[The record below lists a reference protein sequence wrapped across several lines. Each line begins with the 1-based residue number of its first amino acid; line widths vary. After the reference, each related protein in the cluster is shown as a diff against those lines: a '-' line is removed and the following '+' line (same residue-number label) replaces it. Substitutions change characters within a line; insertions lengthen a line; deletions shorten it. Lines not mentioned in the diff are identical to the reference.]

1 MADVGT
7 TEVATERAVA
17 VSVVRGGAV
26 VGGGGGGGA
35 VPGGPLLKFVTFCLC
50 SRVYGLGFRV

>member
-17 VSVVRGGAV
+17 VAVVRGGAV
-26 VGGGGGGGA
+26 VGGGGGGG
-35 VPGGPLLKFVTFCLC
+35 PGGPLLKFVTFCLC

>member
-17 VSVVRGGAV
+17 VAVVRGGAV
-26 VGGGGGGGA
+26 VGGGGGGGE
-35 VPGGPLLKFVTFCLC
+35 VRDFLPVLQ
-50 SRVYGLGFRV
+50 GLWFRV